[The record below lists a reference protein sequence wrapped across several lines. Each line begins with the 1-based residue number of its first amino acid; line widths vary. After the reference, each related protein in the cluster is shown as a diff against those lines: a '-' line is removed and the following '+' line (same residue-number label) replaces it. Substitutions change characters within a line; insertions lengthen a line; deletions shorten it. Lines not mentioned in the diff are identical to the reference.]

1 MDFEGTSDVYIRSF
15 FNPDQDYTTDT
26 HYRCQTGAASFN
38 WRKNIP
44 LKSKQ
49 GEYILTV
56 QAWDWDLIGS
66 NSIIGECQVD
76 LSPLISD
83 SVLTDKV
90 QSMSYNYFENHYK

>member
-56 QAWDWDLIGS
+56 QAWDWDLTGS
-66 NSIIGECQVD
+66 FWAQ
-76 LSPLISD
+76 LQLIF
-83 SVLTDKV
+83 T
-90 QSMSYNYFENHYK
+90 